1 MSSNRTRVAIALA
14 LFGAIIPVGSPGV
27 ARSDRSTAPMSYV
40 FTRNA
45 NYASSV
51 RVGGELLSPY
61 VVVPEGGDLTLVNLH
76 VWGHAI
82 YSNAWKPGREDLER
96 LFNSQV
102 IPFRGTSLV
111 RGVAELA
118 PGTYGFFC
126 ANHMG
131 MRGELLVVSTEQGD
145 R

>member
-1 MSSNRTRVAIALA
+1 
-14 LFGAIIPVGSPGV
+14 
-27 ARSDRSTAPMSYV
+27 MSYV

-45 NYASSV
+45 GYASSV
-51 RVGGELLSPY
+51 RVGGELVSPY
-61 VVVPEGGDLTLVNLH
+61 VMVPAGGQLTLMNLH

-82 YSNAWKPGREDLER
+82 YSDAWKPGREDLER
-96 LFNSQV
+96 LFNSEV

-111 RGVAELA
+111 RGVEALA
-118 PGTYGFFC
+118 PGVYSFFC

-131 MRGELLVVSTEQGD
+131 MRGELLVVSAEQGD